1 MKEQKCTN
9 AIKKH
14 NTNRID
20 TRSFHT
26 AVIFDAKRISAD
38 SDLKKSFPGP
48 IERERESSPGSALF
62 REFNYI
68 MSLVPVF
75 LCLGD
80 FQDSLKGPKH
90 EIFGSGVFTQIRPVL
105 VGDLGIKPKNPKF
118 LMV

>member
-38 SDLKKSFPGP
+38 SDFKKILPGAD
-48 IERERESSPGSALF
+48 RERESP
-62 REFNYI
+62 
-68 MSLVPVF
+68 P
-75 LCLGD
+75 
-80 FQDSLKGPKH
+80 QDQLYSENLIISCP
-90 EIFGSGVFTQIRPVL
+90 
-105 VGDLGIKPKNPKF
+105 
-118 LMV
+118 